1 MENTLDEFQIGD
13 QEIRYAGFWRRFVAS
28 LLDGIILYFINMIMM
43 GLIGLNML
51 SSADFNFNEPTAFAN
66 FWSKMLGFYSVT
78 IISHWLYFAF
88 MESSEKQ
95 GTVGKM
101 ALGIKVISSTDQG
114 RPTFGQA
121 SGRHFGKIISAMI
134 LGIGYL
140 MMLWSNKSQTLHDS
154 MAGCEVIRK

>member
-1 MENTLDEFQIGD
+1 MENTLDEFQIGG
-13 QEIRYAGFWRRFVAS
+13 QGIVYASFGRRFVAS
-28 LLDGIILYFINMIMM
+28 LLDGIILYFINMLIM

-51 SSADFNFNEPTAFAN
+51 SSGDFDFNESNAMAN
-66 FWSKMLGFYSVT
+66 VLSKMLGFYGVT
-78 IISHWLYFAF
+78 IITHWLYFAF

-140 MMLWSNKSQTLHDS
+140 MMLWSNKSQTLHDT